1 MKALKKA
8 WIFLLLVCLSTAFT
22 SGVLADDS
30 DNSGSARAK
39 RIATL
44 EVVVDSLPDVT
55 SIENFSEG
63 LAVASL
69 SSGDRVVIDTDGNIV
84 LNLSEL
90 GYSAYGGAR
99 FSYGLLPVY
108 SIEKNNNNCGYINCE
123 GELVI
128 PCEYDYI
135 NNFSEGYALV
145 EWYDDTPGEWYDER
159 LHCALIDTDGE
170 IYREFPIYERGNSS
184 FDYLYSLTTASGE
197 TCYVNCH
204 TRDAGTDGFND
215 GLMPV
220 RDVSGNYGFVN
231 TALELVLPCDY
242 YLFDTL
248 MEYAWGSGFF
258 CGYARCYDFDADYSF
273 WIDTDGNTYSECPYD
288 AEFDAYTDE
297 EYIGFVPTVQ
307 YIGQGIYYCYVAESD
322 HWVYVDATGREL
334 TDDIY
339 LAFFSAIGDTIVVRS
354 YGFYYDDYAAF
365 ETDNGY
371 GILKLTTRT
380 SGGSSSGGTDAAI
393 PGDLN
398 GDGEVNAGDL
408 TILARH
414 VGKVETM
421 EDETCL
427 ANADV
432 TGDGSVD
439 ASDLTKLAQYVGKI
453 ISSLD

>member
-1 MKALKKA
+1 MKKA

-30 DNSGSARAK
+30 DNSGSAGTEGIVA
-39 RIATL
+39 L
-44 EVVVDSLPDVT
+44 EVVVESLPDVT
-55 SIENFSEG
+55 SIENFSER

-90 GYSAYGGAR
+90 GYGAYGGAR

-108 SIEKNNNNCGYINCE
+108 SMEKNNNNCGYINCE

-135 NNFSEGYALV
+135 NDFSEGYALV
-145 EWYDDTPGEWYDER
+145 EWYDDTPGEWYDENM
-159 LHCALIDTDGE
+159 HCALIDTDGE
-170 IYREFPIYERGNSS
+170 IYREFPFYERGYSS
-184 FDYLYSLTTASGE
+184 YDYLYSLTTASGE
-197 TCYVNCH
+197 TYYVNCH
-204 TRDAGTDGFND
+204 ERGSLTDGFND

-242 YLFDTL
+242 YMFGTF
-248 MEYAWGSGFF
+248 MESTVGRGFF
-258 CGYARCYDFDADYSF
+258 CGYASCYDFDANYSF
-273 WIDTDGNTYSECPYD
+273 WIDTDGNTYSECPNNPT
-288 AEFDAYTDE
+288 FDTEVYGYQD
-297 EYIGFVPTVQ
+297 YITIDKIR
-307 YIGQGIYYCYVAESD
+307 YIGQGIYYCCVPESGY
-322 HWVYVDATGREL
+322 WVYVDANGREI

-339 LAFFSAIGDTIVVRS
+339 LGFIEIDGQGSGVWS
-354 YGFYYDDYAAF
+354 YSHGFYYDDYTAF
-365 ETDNGY
+365 ETDDGY

-380 SGGSSSGGTDAAI
+380 GGGSSSGGTDAAI

-398 GDGEVNAGDL
+398 GDGEVDASDL
-408 TILARH
+408 TVLARH

-421 EDETCL
+421 EDETYL